1 MSVVVGFVPTPEG
14 WAALDAAVEAA
25 RVAGDRLVVVNTSR
39 GDTYA
44 DPRYAQDHHL
54 EDLRARL
61 DPAGVPWSVVR
72 RMRGVDAADEMLAV
86 AEEEKAAL
94 VVIGLRHRSPVGKLL
109 LGSTS
114 QRILLEA
121 GCPVLAVKAPR

>member
-1 MSVVVGFVPTPEG
+1 MIVVGYVPTPEG
-14 WAALDAAVEAA
+14 RAALEAAVGEA
-25 RVAGDRLVVVNTSR
+25 RTSGDRLLVVNTSR
-39 GDTYA
+39 GDSYA
-44 DPRYAQDHHL
+44 DPRFAQDHHL
-54 EDLRARL
+54 DEVRAL
-61 DPAGVPWSVVR
+61 LTEAGVEHEVVQQ
-72 RMRGVDAADEMLAV
+72 MRGRDAADEVLD
-86 AEEEKAAL
+86 AAQAGDARL